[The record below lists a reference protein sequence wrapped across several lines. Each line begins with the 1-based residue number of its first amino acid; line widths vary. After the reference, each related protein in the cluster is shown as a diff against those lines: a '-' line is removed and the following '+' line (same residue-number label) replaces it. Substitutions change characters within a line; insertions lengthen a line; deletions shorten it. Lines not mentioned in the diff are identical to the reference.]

1 MPDLDLIKQGEQA
14 MIGIGGPIDEA
25 IAGIERIAVGTVE
38 MIPVAAPDHP
48 LALAGRNAP
57 GAGRDHIQLVL
68 TDRSG
73 LTRSR
78 DLGVIG
84 TQTGRLTDLGSLL
97 KEGIGWGYMPDMP
110 ELKRGSE
117 RLYAIHRTYTP
128 PRPAGSWLIARFS
141 AQATPAPEPSISALH
156 PVRLARSMKRIGGAH
171 ENERRCAR
179 PHPPADHQ
187 PGAAPSDAARRAWC
201 APEGRFCRG
210 HRRVGHPT
218 AVLAC
223 RRRGTS

>member
-84 TQTGRLTDLGSLL
+84 TQTGRLTDLGSFA
-97 KEGIGWGYMPDMP
+97 EGRHWLG
-110 ELKRGSE
+110 
-117 RLYAIHRTYTP
+117 LYARYART
-128 PRPAGSWLIARFS
+128 
-141 AQATPAPEPSISALH
+141 E
-156 PVRLARSMKRIGGAH
+156 
-171 ENERRCAR
+171 
-179 PHPPADHQ
+179 
-187 PGAAPSDAARRAWC
+187 
-201 APEGRFCRG
+201 
-210 HRRVGHPT
+210 
-218 AVLAC
+218 
-223 RRRGTS
+223 